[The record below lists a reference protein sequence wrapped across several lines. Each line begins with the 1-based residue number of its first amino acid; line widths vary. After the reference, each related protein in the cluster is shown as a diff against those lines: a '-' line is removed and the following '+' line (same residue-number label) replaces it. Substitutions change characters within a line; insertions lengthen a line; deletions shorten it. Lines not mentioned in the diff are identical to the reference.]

1 MENDIQIENREELF
15 DELYHELEQA
25 KKIADKD
32 STRVKE
38 DLDLSCG
45 LNKGG
50 WAKGD
55 SNRFGTNRAKMSIPL
70 IPAIIEKVLSTYAS
84 SPFGITISP
93 YRKENADK
101 ALLLQGV
108 VDGIQNRSRANQAY
122 TNALRSAISCGFGY
136 LHVYTDSPSEKA
148 PVNVCIEALQNP
160 LAVLIDPSAV
170 NPDGSDAEFAAYV
183 TKISKAKAKR
193 LYGIDTDS
201 GNQVTDGMF
210 ALFET
215 QYDSE
220 RELPL
225 VTIYKKEKDGVIM
238 YRLCGNEFV
247 DLIPLGIKDL
257 PIIRVVGSPIWIRD
271 RREFSYCG
279 ICHRAKSVQRLVNY
293 SASQLAER
301 LALSQ
306 KANFLAANDAIEA
319 YNDQWEDM
327 ANAAAVPALLYDPY
341 DENGRELPMPQQLNT
356 AVNLGDVQ
364 GILQNTVSMIT
375 ITTGLDPNGIF
386 VGTSQ
391 MTAEETLAREKQAE
405 AVLATVFQNLA
416 NTISMTGRVIVEM
429 LSAYFTDEAERDI
442 VIDKKMSR
450 VKFSAEV
457 EGIIPDEYEVAVDSG
472 PLLTSVRKQNVMVL
486 TELVKVLPA
495 QAQAIVPTLLENLDV
510 EGAENISNA
519 VSKGVINPEDLEKE
533 KVKNAELTE
542 QLAKANQEIVRLQSD
557 MNSKFINMK
566 TQITTHQMDNENRLT
581 LEQMKQQAE
590 DERSMREIISREN
603 MESNRLQN
611 DVMRDITK
619 AQADLERESIK
630 ANAQMEAARNV
641 PPNAPDTVVIEN
653 NTDPNNPILPLAG
666 YPV

>member
-1 MENDIQIENREELF
+1 
-15 DELYHELEQA
+15 
-25 KKIADKD
+25 
-32 STRVKE
+32 
-38 DLDLSCG
+38 
-45 LNKGG
+45 
-50 WAKGD
+50 
-55 SNRFGTNRAKMSIPL
+55 
-70 IPAIIEKVLSTYAS
+70 
-84 SPFGITISP
+84 
-93 YRKENADK
+93 
-101 ALLLQGV
+101 
-108 VDGIQNRSRANQAY
+108 
-122 TNALRSAISCGFGY
+122 
-136 LHVYTDSPSEKA
+136 
-148 PVNVCIEALQNP
+148 
-160 LAVLIDPSAV
+160 
-170 NPDGSDAEFAAYV
+170 
-183 TKISKAKAKR
+183 
-193 LYGIDTDS
+193 
-201 GNQVTDGMF
+201 
-210 ALFET
+210 
-215 QYDSE
+215 
-220 RELPL
+220 
-225 VTIYKKEKDGVIM
+225 
-238 YRLCGNEFV
+238 
-247 DLIPLGIKDL
+247 
-257 PIIRVVGSPIWIRD
+257 
-271 RREFSYCG
+271 
-279 ICHRAKSVQRLVNY
+279 
-293 SASQLAER
+293 
-301 LALSQ
+301 
-306 KANFLAANDAIEA
+306 
-319 YNDQWEDM
+319 
-327 ANAAAVPALLYDPY
+327 
-341 DENGRELPMPQQLNT
+341 MPQQLNT

-429 LSAYFTDEAERDI
+429 LSAYFTDEVERDI

-450 VKFSAEV
+450 VNFSAEV

-590 DERSMREIISREN
+590 DQRAMREIISREN

-630 ANAQMEAARNV
+630 ANAQIESARSV
-641 PPNAPDTVVIEN
+641 PPNTPDTVVIEN

>member
-1 MENDIQIENREELF
+1 MENNIDIENRDELFEEL
-15 DELYHELEQA
+15 YQELEQA

-50 WAKGD
+50 WSTGD
-55 SNRFGTNRAKMSIPL
+55 KNRFGAGRARMSIPL

-84 SPFGITISP
+84 SPFGITVSP

-136 LHVYTDSPSEKA
+136 LHVYTDAPSEKA
-148 PVNVCIEALQNP
+148 PVNVCIESLQNP
-160 LAVLIDPSAV
+160 LAVLIDPSSV

-193 LYGIDTDS
+193 LYSIDTDEY
-201 GNQVTDGMF
+201 NQVTDGMF

-225 VTIYKKEKDGVIM
+225 VTIYKKESDGVVM

-247 DLIPLGIKDL
+247 DIIELGIKDL
-257 PIIRVVGSPIWIRD
+257 PIIRVVGSPIWIRE

-306 KANFLAANDAIEA
+306 KANFLAAHDAIA
-319 YNDQWEDM
+319 NYNDQWEDM
-327 ANAAAVPALLYDPY
+327 ANAASVPALLFDPR
-341 DENGRELPMPQQLNT
+341 DEDGNELPIPQQLNT

-416 NTISMTGRVIVEM
+416 NTISMAGRVIVQM
-429 LSAYFTDEAERDI
+429 LSAYFTDPAERDI

-450 VKFSAEV
+450 VEFSSDEIV
-457 EGIIPDEYEVAVDSG
+457 PDEYEVAVDSG

-519 VSKGVINPEDLEKE
+519 VAKGVINPEDLEKE

-542 QLAKANQEIVRLQSD
+542 ELAKANQEIVRLQSD

-581 LEQMKQQAE
+581 LEQMKQQGE
-590 DERSMREIISREN
+590 DQRAMREIISREN

-630 ANAQMEAARNV
+630 ANAQIESARSV
-641 PPNAPDTVVIEN
+641 PPNTPETVVIEN
-653 NTDPNNPILPLAG
+653 NANPENPILPLAG